1 MDASHLILLYYNQ
14 PCFSLG
20 LFSKLKEPKRTYI
33 NINTIFQKRRCSQM
47 NTLFAITE
55 NYLKYCKT
63 QKRLDNKTLKA
74 YQTDLSQFMSFFN
87 NSSIHTISITDIEK
101 YIGYLH
107 QNFKP
112 KTVKRKLA
120 SIKAFYHFLEY
131 KDYIEQNPF
140 NKIKTSFRAPII
152 LPKTIP
158 LYIMENLLAT
168 MYKEYSLARTNY
180 RKKRTLLDIAICE
193 TLFSTGMRI
202 SELCNLQNSNVD
214 LHDATIRI
222 YGKGS
227 KERMIQIGNS
237 DVIKIL
243 KEYAAEYM
251 SEINK
256 CGYFFVNPNAT
267 LISDQAIRRMINK
280 YCSLAS
286 VDLHITPH
294 MFRHTFATS
303 LLEADVDIRY
313 IQEMLGH
320 SSITVTENYTHVA
333 LSKQRDIL
341 TAKHP
346 RQNFKI

>member
-1 MDASHLILLYYNQ
+1 
-14 PCFSLG
+14 
-20 LFSKLKEPKRTYI
+20 
-33 NINTIFQKRRCSQM
+33 M
-47 NTLFAITE
+47 NTLLTITE
-55 NYLKYCKT
+55 DYLKYCKSL
-63 QKRLDNKTLKA
+63 KRLDNKTLKA
-74 YQTDLSQFMSFFN
+74 YRTDLKQFMSFFN
-87 NSSIHTISITDIEK
+87 NANIHSISITDIEK

-120 SIKAFYHFLEY
+120 SIKAFFHFLEY

-140 NKIKTSFRAPII
+140 NKIKTSFHEPIS

-158 LYIMENLLAT
+158 LYIMEKLLAT
-168 MYKEYSLARTNY
+168 MYNNFFLASTDY
-180 RKKRTLLDIAICE
+180 QKKRILLDIAICE
-193 TLFSTGMRI
+193 ILFSTGMRI
-202 SELCNLQNSNVD
+202 SELCNLKKSDID

-227 KERMIQIGNS
+227 KERIMQIGNS

-243 KEYAAEYM
+243 KKYKDIYM
-251 SEINK
+251 TEINK
-256 CGYFFVNPNAT
+256 TGYFFVNPNT
-267 LISDQAIRRMINK
+267 NKISDQSIRRMIKK

-286 VDLHITPH
+286 IDLHITPH

-313 IQEMLGH
+313 IQKMLGH
-320 SSITVTENYTHVA
+320 SSITVTEIYTHVA

-341 TAKHP
+341 TTKHP
-346 RQNFKI
+346 RQKFNLLNNNG